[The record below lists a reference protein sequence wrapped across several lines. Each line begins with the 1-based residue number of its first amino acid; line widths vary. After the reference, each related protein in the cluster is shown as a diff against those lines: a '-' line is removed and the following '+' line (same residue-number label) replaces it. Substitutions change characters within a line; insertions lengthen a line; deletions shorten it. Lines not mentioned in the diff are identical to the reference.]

1 MSRNSAGEGTPEIR
15 EPRVPLLALLH
26 PREQTRLTIYALVLG
41 LVTAALVV
49 AAAGMP
55 IWGATMLVLA
65 ILLVPGVKK
74 WRADGRRY
82 GRQGMVL
89 SVILAMQGFHSLE
102 HIAQWVQYHIL
113 KWPMWWSSGLI
124 SVLNAE
130 WIHFIWNWTVVAVLV
145 YLLRAGMRNF
155 WAWALLAWALAHAA
169 EHSYMMARYL
179 LLQQELR
186 VLGVSNVSAQ
196 GLPGIL
202 GRDGWL
208 AQSPTTQGTFLCRLP
223 GLTTAT
229 RLDVHFWWNVGEML
243 LLLVAAN
250 VFFRADLLHRAAPS
264 SIYGALGMVQNGPIQ
279 LDSLNSRFANS
290 GCDLPYQEAIA
301 RSSRYV
307 KCQAAL
313 NHALASAPE
322 CFQPRSTVAA
332 AKAKGD
338 T

>member
-1 MSRNSAGEGTPEIR
+1 MANQSLDTPAQDALKMR
-15 EPRVPLLALLH
+15 EPRLPLFTLLH

-41 LVTAALVV
+41 LVAAGLVV

-65 ILLVPGVKK
+65 VLLVPGIKK

-89 SVILAMQGFHSLE
+89 SIILAMQGFHSLE
-102 HIAQWVQYHIL
+102 HVAQWIQYNIL

-130 WIHFIWNWTVVAVLV
+130 WIHFIWNWTVVVVLV
-145 YLLRAGMRNF
+145 YLVRAGMRNV
-155 WAWALLAWALAHAA
+155 WAWALLIWTLAHAG

-179 LLQQELR
+179 ALQQELR
-186 VLGVSNVSAQ
+186 ALGVPSVSAQ

-208 AQSPTTQGTFLCRLP
+208 ARSPVTQGTFLCRLP

-243 LLLVAAN
+243 LLLIAAN
-250 VFFRADLLHRAAPS
+250 VFLRAHLRQHTAAQNIHRPTAAP
-264 SIYGALGMVQNGPIQ
+264 
-279 LDSLNSRFANS
+279 
-290 GCDLPYQEAIA
+290 
-301 RSSRYV
+301 
-307 KCQAAL
+307 
-313 NHALASAPE
+313 
-322 CFQPRSTVAA
+322 
-332 AKAKGD
+332 
-338 T
+338 